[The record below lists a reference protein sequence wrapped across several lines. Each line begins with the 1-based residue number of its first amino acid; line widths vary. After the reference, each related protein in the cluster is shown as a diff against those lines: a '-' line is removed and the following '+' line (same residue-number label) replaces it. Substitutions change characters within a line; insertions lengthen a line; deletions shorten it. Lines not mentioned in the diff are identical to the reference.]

1 MASIDGTWDCVSS
14 TPMGDQ
20 KSVMNLHCEGEI
32 VTGTAATDLETIE
45 ITEGRFDGRVFSW
58 KMRVTEPFKMNLSGQ
73 AVIEGDTLSG
83 GVSAFMGSS
92 DMTGTR
98 RPA

>member
-1 MASIDGTWDCVSS
+1 MASIEGTWDCVSS

-20 KSVMNLHCEGEI
+20 KSVMTLHCEGEV

-45 ITEGRFDGRVFSW
+45 ITEGRFDGRTFTW
-58 KMRVTEPFKMNLSGQ
+58 KMRVTEPFKMNLSGE
-73 AVIEGDTLSG
+73 VVVDGDSLSG
-83 GVSAFMGSS
+83 GVAAFMGSS

-98 RPA
+98 RPS